1 MEFYFAR
8 SARKHHIGR
17 GAVREAMRDAGEP
30 VEQPDGKLLWIG
42 TDDRGRELEIVAVE
56 LPEERAILVI
66 HATPRVFRKV
76 R

>member
-17 GAVREAMRDAGEP
+17 IAVREALRDAGEP
-30 VEQPDGKLLWIG
+30 VERQDGKLLWIG
-42 TDDRGRELEIVAVE
+42 TDDRGRELEIVGVE
-56 LPEERAILVI
+56 LDEEQV
-66 HATPRVFRKV
+66 PRVFRKV